1 MLAII
6 KFTGQ
11 KSYGKYALPK
21 HEFGLDVIAF
31 CGQLRY
37 QEHRSIAQIHKQLVA
52 KNLNISERSVGN
64 LLNRYDELISAG
76 LTDRQRL
83 KEVLKNQKYSII
95 SIDGL
100 QPHSG
105 HEVLWIIRD
114 CISEEI
120 LLARSLLSSS
130 SEELAKLIKEVKDLL
145 PIRIEGVI
153 SDGQQSIEK
162 AVSQVLP
169 AAVHQLCHYHYLK
182 EAVKPVVEDDR
193 NANKEL
199 KKLIRGVRPLEKS
212 VDNREDLEG
221 KTIQEYCSAV
231 RASLTDKGKP
241 PFDPPGIKL
250 QKRLTK
256 ISSSLEKVKKK
267 SLAK

>member
-1 MLAII
+1 M
-6 KFTGQ
+6 K
-11 KSYGKYALPK
+11 K
-21 HEFGLDVIAF
+21 
-31 CGQLRY
+31 
-37 QEHRSIAQIHKQLVA
+37 
-52 KNLNISERSVGN
+52 
-64 LLNRYDELISAG
+64 
-76 LTDRQRL
+76 
-83 KEVLKNQKYSII
+83 QKYSII
-95 SIDGL
+95 LIDGL

-153 SDGQQSIEK
+153 IDGQKSIEK
-162 AVSQVLP
+162 AVNQVLP
-169 AAVHQLCHYHYLK
+169 AAGHQLCHYHYLK

-199 KKLIRGVRPLEKS
+199 KKLVTGVRSLEKS
-212 VDNREDLEG
+212 VSNREDLEG

-267 SLAK
+267 RSARSEETSE